1 MAASFDCIIIGA
13 GSAGCVLAARLSE
26 DPDCRVLLLE
36 AGGTDQQL
44 WVRIPLGIGKLINDP
59 TNLWTAMVGP
69 EPGLGGRSLP
79 WTSGRIIGGGSSV
92 NGMLAVRG
100 DPVRYDEWSTRDAQ
114 WRMRYERVLP
124 YFRKLEACSFSSS
137 PSRGKNGPIAISTSD
152 PGLLGRAFIAA
163 CAGIG
168 LPPISDYN
176 SDFCIG
182 AAPFQSSIA
191 NGIRSSAATGYL
203 RPAQRRRNLTV
214 IAGAVAQRVLL
225 SGSRATGVEYTL
237 GTTTT
242 RAEAAREVIVSA
254 GAIRSP
260 QLLELSGVG
269 AARILSRVNIPVL
282 HELPGVGENLQDHY
296 MVRIG
301 YRCTQPIT
309 IYDFLHSRRRQ
320 FEEALQYMLRR
331 KGLFAGGSL
340 MALAFAKSSFRNA
353 GADMRVQVGLSSG
366 TQRASKGVESG
377 LDPFSAF
384 HLGGYFLYPESRGS
398 LHIRS
403 GDARDNPEIRANYL
417 VHPTERTIIL
427 EILRLLRKIA
437 DQPALKRYIVDEIR
451 PGPTYQSNEAL
462 LQYAIS
468 TGDTCWHPIGTC
480 KMGSDD
486 FSVVDESFQV
496 RGMQSLRVVDASIF
510 PFHTSSNTNIPT
522 IMIAEMAADVIKSRL
537 R

>member
-1 MAASFDCIIIGA
+1 MAPSFDYVIIGA

-26 DPDCRVLLLE
+26 NPDCRVLLLE
-36 AGGTDQQL
+36 AGGTDRHL

-59 TNLWTAMVGP
+59 SNLWTAKVGP

-100 DPVRYDEWSTRDAQ
+100 DPVRYDEWSTRGAPQ
-114 WRMRYERVLP
+114 MRYENALT

-137 PSRGKNGPIAISTSD
+137 PSRATNGPITISTSD
-152 PGLLGRAFIAA
+152 TGPLGEAFIAA
-163 CAGIG
+163 CADIG

-176 SDFCIG
+176 SHFGIG

-191 NGIRSSAATGYL
+191 NGMRSSAATGYL
-203 RPAQRRRNLTV
+203 RPAQRRKNLTV
-214 IAGAVAQRVLL
+214 TTGAVTQRVVL
-225 SGSRATGVEYTL
+225 SGSRATGVEYSL
-237 GTTTT
+237 GTTTL
-242 RAEAAREVIVSA
+242 RAEAAREVILCA

-260 QLLELSGVG
+260 QLLELSGIG

-309 IYDFLHSRRRQ
+309 IYDFLHSRRQ
-320 FEEALQYMLRR
+320 QVAEALQYILRR
-331 KGLFAGGSL
+331 GGLLAGGSL
-340 MALAFAKSSFRNA
+340 MALAFAQSAFRSA
-353 GADMRVQVGLSSG
+353 GVDMRLQIGLSSG
-366 TQRASKGVESG
+366 TQRASKGVDSG

-398 LHIRS
+398 LHVRS
-403 GDARDNPEIRANYL
+403 VDARDSPEIRANYL
-417 VHPTERTIIL
+417 VHSTDRAVVL
-427 EILRLLRKIA
+427 EILKLLRELA
-437 DQPALKRYIVDEIR
+437 NQPALRRFFVDESR
-451 PGPTYQSNEAL
+451 PGPTCQSTDAL
-462 LQYAIS
+462 LQYAVS

-480 KMGSDD
+480 KMGGDD
-486 FSVVDESFQV
+486 YSVVDQSFRV

-522 IMIAEMAADVIKSRL
+522 IMIAEMAADLIGSKL
-537 R
+537 P

>member
-1 MAASFDCIIIGA
+1 MAASFDCVIVGA

-26 DPDCRVLLLE
+26 NPDCRVLLLE
-36 AGGTDQQL
+36 AGGTDRRL

-59 TNLWTAMVGP
+59 SNLWTATVGP

-100 DPVRYDEWSTRDAQ
+100 DPVRYDEWSTRDAPK
-114 WRMRYERVLP
+114 MRYENALT

-137 PSRGKNGPIAISTSD
+137 PSRATDGPIAISTSD
-152 PGLLGRAFIAA
+152 PGLLGQAFIAA

-176 SDFCIG
+176 SDFGIG

-203 RPAQRRRNLTV
+203 RPARSRKNLTV
-214 IAGAVAQRVLL
+214 ITGAVAQRVLL

-237 GTTTT
+237 GATTA
-242 RAEAAREVIVSA
+242 RAEAAREVILCA

-260 QLLELSGVG
+260 QLLELSGIGTPRV
-269 AARILSRVNIPVL
+269 LSRVNIPVL

-296 MVRIG
+296 MVRIA

-320 FEEALQYMLRR
+320 LAEALNYVLWR
-331 KGLFAGGSL
+331 KGLLAGGSL
-340 MALAFAKSSFRNA
+340 MALAFGKSAFRSA
-353 GADMRVQVGLSSG
+353 GADMRLQLGLSSG
-366 TQRASKGVESG
+366 TQRGSKGVDSG

-398 LHIRS
+398 LHVKS
-403 GDARDNPEIRANYL
+403 ADARISPEIHANYL
-417 VHPTERTIIL
+417 VHSTDRSVVV
-427 EILRLLRKIA
+427 EILTLLRELA
-437 DQPALKRYIVDEIR
+437 SQPALKRFIVDEIR
-451 PGPTYQSNEAL
+451 PGPGCQSTEAL
-462 LQYAIS
+462 LQYALD

-486 FSVVDESFQV
+486 NGVVDQSFQV
-496 RGMQSLRVVDASIF
+496 RGMRSLRVVDASIF

-522 IMIAEMAADVIKSRL
+522 IMIAEMAADLIGS
-537 R
+537 